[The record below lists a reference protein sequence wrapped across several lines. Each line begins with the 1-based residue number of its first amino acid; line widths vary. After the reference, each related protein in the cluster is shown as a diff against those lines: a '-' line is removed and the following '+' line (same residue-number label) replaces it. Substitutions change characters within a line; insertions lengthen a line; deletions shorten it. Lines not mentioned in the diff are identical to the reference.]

1 MCTMCTLYS
10 LCLSLNEFLDDVE
23 EAIQINF
30 MYNVHYVYYVYFVYY
45 VYYVNF
51 VS

>member
-1 MCTMCTLYS
+1 MCTMWT

-30 MYNVHYVYYVYFVYY
+30 MFNVYYVYY